1 MSKSKRQFAKRK
13 ARERNSRK
21 KVLKKRRILREER
34 STEEQI
40 SNAISASQERVSP
53 IINER

>member
-13 ARERNSRK
+13 AREKNSRK
-21 KVLKKRRILREER
+21 KVLKKRIALREER
-34 STEEQI
+34 NAEEQML
-40 SNAISASQERVSP
+40 NAISASQERVAQ